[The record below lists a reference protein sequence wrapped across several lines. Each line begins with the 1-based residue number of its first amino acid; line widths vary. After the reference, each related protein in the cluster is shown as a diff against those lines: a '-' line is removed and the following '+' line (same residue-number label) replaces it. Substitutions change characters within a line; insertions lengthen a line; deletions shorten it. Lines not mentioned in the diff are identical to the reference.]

1 MASITSA
8 VFYLTGLAIVLL
20 GYAALSDVAT
30 RRIPNWVSALV
41 ALLGAAL
48 RLQDGQLALSL
59 AIAVGAFGGLYV
71 LWTRGWI
78 GGGDVKLLAAT
89 TLLASPGQVL
99 NLLLAVSFAGGLLS
113 AIYLLLIRMRLPLM
127 QAGSRAPLRRVIR
140 AERWRIRRGGPLPY
154 ACAISAGGLLA
165 FIGLTFSGA
174 FAAAERRE

>member
-1 MASITSA
+1 MTSSFVFCIGSVAITSA
-8 VFYLTGLAIVLL
+8 TVLL
-20 GYAALSDVAT
+20 AYAAVCDLAT
-30 RRIPNWVSALV
+30 RRIPNRVSVLV
-41 ALLGAAL
+41 ALLGVVL
-48 RLQDGQLALSL
+48 RLQAGQFLPSF
-59 AIAVGAFGGLYV
+59 AIAAGAFGGLYV
-71 LWTRGWI
+71 LWTRGWV

-154 ACAISAGGLLA
+154 ACAISAGGLLTLL
-165 FIGLTFSGA
+165 GG
-174 FAAAERRE
+174 

>member
-1 MASITSA
+1 MIDLQLMVSTTPLVSCLA
-8 VFYLTGLAIVLL
+8 GLASALL

-41 ALLGAAL
+41 ALLGVAL

-59 AIAVGAFGGLYV
+59 AVAVSAFGGLYL
-71 LWTRGWI
+71 LWTRGWV

-154 ACAISAGGLLA
+154 ACAISAGGLLTLL
-165 FIGLTFSGA
+165 GG
-174 FAAAERRE
+174 